1 MSGHNVR
8 FDHVPRRAANDD
20 GEVCFA
26 GTFGDHVKLLQAV
39 YRCHYDSE
47 TQYCHDVTQFGG
59 KGEIA
64 VETDELITPNFII
77 PAKKKFCSTE
87 LRVERRK
94 QQKRES
100 WSGFENNFV
109 LHFKNTIKFCH
120 FKIYMEYF
128 QLIHITILCS
138 TAPLIVGIK

>member
-47 TQYCHDVTQFGG
+47 TQYGHDVMQFGG

-64 VETDELITPNFII
+64 VETDKLITPNFII
-77 PAKKKFCSTE
+77 PAKKKILLDRAES
-87 LRVERRK
+87 
-94 QQKRES
+94 REKKTA
-100 WSGFENNFV
+100 E
-109 LHFKNTIKFCH
+109 TR
-120 FKIYMEYF
+120 
-128 QLIHITILCS
+128 ILEW
-138 TAPLIVGIK
+138 L